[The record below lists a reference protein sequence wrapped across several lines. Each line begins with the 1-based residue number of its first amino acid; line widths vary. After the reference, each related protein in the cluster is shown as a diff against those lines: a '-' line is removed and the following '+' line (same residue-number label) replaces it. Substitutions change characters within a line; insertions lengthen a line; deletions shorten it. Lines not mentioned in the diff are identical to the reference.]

1 MIHLDANFLIGSL
14 NQLSPPAVFLKN
26 WLRHGETFAASSV
39 AWAEFLHGPVR
50 SEQIQQVEY
59 LIQGNIIPLG
69 RQEAEISSQLFNQTG
84 RRRGSQPDCFIAATA
99 IRARVR
105 LATQNQK
112 HFVLF
117 AASGLRLA

>member
-14 NQLSPPAVFLKN
+14 NQHSAPAMLLQN
-26 WLRHGETFAASSV
+26 WLRRGETFAASSV
-39 AWAEFLHGPVR
+39 AWAEFFHGPVR
-50 SEQIQQVEY
+50 SDQIQQVEY
-59 LIQGNIIPLG
+59 LIQGNIVSFG
-69 RQEAEISSQLFNQTG
+69 RQEAEISSHLFNQTG

-99 IRARVR
+99 ICANAR

-117 AASGLRLA
+117 VAAGLHLA